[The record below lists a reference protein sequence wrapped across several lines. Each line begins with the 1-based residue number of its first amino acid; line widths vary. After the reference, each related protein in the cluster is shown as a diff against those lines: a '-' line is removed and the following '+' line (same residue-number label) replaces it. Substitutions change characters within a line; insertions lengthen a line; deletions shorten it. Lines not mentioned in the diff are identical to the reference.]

1 MNEWM
6 IAPSPTEPE
15 FHTPDLGLFPN
26 PDQSPLEST
35 FWCENVPIVTVHHH
49 SRWHQGWHLGDE
61 SAGEYG
67 RKSKGLPV
75 PSGFSL
81 WRGAVLAWE
90 EWGFGEES
98 MEGTKEGRKETC
110 LEQLLCIQPC
120 ANLVHECCPI
130 KSSQKLWEVLC
141 FPSDR

>member
-98 MEGTKEGRKETC
+98 MEGTKEGRKEGNS
-110 LEQLLCIQPC
+110 LGAASVYPALCQPC
-120 ANLVHECCPI
+120 
-130 KSSQKLWEVLC
+130 SRVL
-141 FPSDR
+141 SY